1 MKSISVVSNAR
12 TQSTRVPRKLV
23 RPFAGT
29 TLLDIALAKLD
40 RMQFFEHRFLAV
52 AEDELSA
59 MARGY
64 PNVEILHRD
73 PAAVQRG
80 VNAQRVTF
88 AHYLRIPSE
97 YIFAF
102 NPCLP
107 CVSVDTI
114 RKAFDYFQSTE
125 HPSYM
130 AAVPT
135 GDWVFDADG
144 EPVTNADP
152 ANLTTNQNRSFRKA
166 AHAFYIVN
174 KRRFAETGRMW
185 AFRKDDPHLILMP
198 EDEAIDV
205 DTEMEFSLAEMVWG
219 ERRGGAADPTSP
231 QRDAAPGGRDRLG

>member
-1 MKSISVVSNAR
+1 MKSISVVANAR

-40 RMQFFEHRFLAV
+40 QMQFFEHRYLAV
-52 AEDELSA
+52 AEAELSA
-59 MARGY
+59 MAGNY
-64 PNVEILHRD
+64 PNVEILHRERE
-73 PAAVQRG
+73 AVQRG
-80 VNAQRVTF
+80 VNPQSVTF
-88 AHYLRIPSE
+88 AHYLQIPSE

-130 AAVPT
+130 AAMPT

-166 AHAFYIVN
+166 THAFYIVN
-174 KRRFAETGRMW
+174 KRRYAELGRMW
-185 AFRKDDPHLILMP
+185 SFRRNDPHLILMP

-205 DTEMEFSLAEMVWG
+205 DTEIEFSLAEMVWQ
-219 ERRGGAADPTSP
+219 ERSRRAASASL
-231 QRDAAPGGRDRLG
+231 RVSHERH